1 MFHLTFLLTNDL
13 FGVVDMPTFQSFIA
27 RHGEF
32 AVQALIE
39 RIERYDGMRSADGSS
54 LEERWKAVM
63 GSRSSADQSMA
74 A

>member
-1 MFHLTFLLTNDL
+1 MFRLMFLVAKVL
-13 FGVVDMPTFQSFIA
+13 FGVFHMPNFESFVA

-32 AVQALIE
+32 AVQSLIE
-39 RIERYDGMRSADGSS
+39 RIERYDGVRSAAGIS

-63 GSRSSADQSMA
+63 TSHFSADRPMA